1 MTSHLIYLYCMQRI
15 QLYVYSM
22 LHSAG
27 FPLESDFIVVLPMQ
41 NEFEK
46 SASK

>member
-1 MTSHLIYLYCMQRI
+1 MVLYAS
-15 QLYVYSM
+15 L
-22 LHSAG
+22 SAG